1 MQFFVGPPNQESK
14 TKMLQRYQ
22 WLLKYSKVPES
33 DCSQMR
39 DNLKK
44 MHLGLV
50 HMTKNTEFFKEQA
63 IFQKK
68 KHFVVNKKNLLFSY
82 KSVFFRK
89 KCELRCV
96 IVRANV
102 CNLQY
107 ILVATDKVD

>member
-63 IFQKK
+63 IFQKNTLLLIK
-68 KHFVVNKKNLLFSY
+68 KTCCFPIKVCFSEKNVS
-82 KSVFFRK
+82 
-89 KCELRCV
+89 
-96 IVRANV
+96 
-102 CNLQY
+102 
-107 ILVATDKVD
+107 